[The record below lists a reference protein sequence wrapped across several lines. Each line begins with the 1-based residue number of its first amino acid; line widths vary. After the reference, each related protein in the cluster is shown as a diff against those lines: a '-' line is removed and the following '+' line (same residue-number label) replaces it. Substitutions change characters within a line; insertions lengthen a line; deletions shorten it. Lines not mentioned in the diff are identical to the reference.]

1 MDPETKE
8 LIKEDLRLSQEN
20 NAMLNKLIWGQR
32 ISRWFGVIK
41 WVVII
46 GSTVGALYYLEPL
59 IGDLWGTYQEL
70 LGTVSDIS
78 VSSLP
83 NR

>member
-8 LIKEDLRLSQEN
+8 LIKANLQLSQEN
-20 NAMLNKLIWGQR
+20 NDLLTDLVWHQKV
-32 ISRWFGVIK
+32 SRWLGYFK
-41 WVVII
+41 WVIVI
-46 GSTVGALYYLEPL
+46 GSALGALYYLQPM
-59 IGDLWGTYQEL
+59 IDKLWGTYQEL
-70 LGTVSDIS
+70 LGTVSDMS